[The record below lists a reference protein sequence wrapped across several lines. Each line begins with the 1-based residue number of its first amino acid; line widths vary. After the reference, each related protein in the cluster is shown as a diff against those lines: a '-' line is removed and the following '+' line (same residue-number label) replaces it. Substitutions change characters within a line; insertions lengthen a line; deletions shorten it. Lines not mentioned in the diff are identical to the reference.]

1 MAAVLRALLLS
12 GGVDSV
18 ALAFWKRPEFAITVD
33 YGQRAASAE
42 IAVSKHVCEL
52 LRIDHVVVT
61 ADCSSLGSGDM
72 AGTAPLPGA
81 PVSEWWPYRN
91 QLLGTLAAMKAV
103 SIGVSELLLGSVL
116 SDCTHVDGTAPFYYA
131 LDRLTSMQESN
142 MRVSAP
148 ALALTSADLVRAS
161 GIGRDL
167 LAWAHSCHTSPIACG
182 ACRGCYKHQQVMEEL
197 YGDPY

>member
-1 MAAVLRALLLS
+1 MRALLLS

-18 ALAFWKRPEFAITVD
+18 ALAFWKRPEVAITVN

-42 IAVSKHVCEL
+42 LAVSRHICTLIGIE
-52 LRIDHVVVT
+52 HVVVT

-72 AGTAPLPGA
+72 AGTDPLPGA
-81 PVSEWWPYRN
+81 PISEWWPYRN
-91 QLLGTLAAMKAV
+91 QLLATLAGMKAAA
-103 SIGVSELLLGSVL
+103 IGVSELLLGSVI
-116 SDCTHVDGTAPFYYA
+116 SDSTHVDGTPSFYDA
-131 LDRLTSMQESN
+131 LDRLIAMQEGAL
-142 MRVSAP
+142 RVSAP
-148 ALALTSADLVRAS
+148 ALELTSAGLVRAS

-167 LAWAHSCHTSPIACG
+167 LAWAHSCHTSAIACG